1 LVGGRAFEKDFG
13 RWQQTKRRSKSMT
26 FSVAEG
32 IKSEL
37 FVRARFADQNPNNTG
52 PNLLMFLYNL
62 FPFGQESGAVASA
75 AVFSDPAFVPLRDND
90 EHSQRRC

>member
-1 LVGGRAFEKDFG
+1 MGTNGERH
-13 RWQQTKRRSKSMT
+13 
-26 FSVAEG
+26 

-37 FVRARFADQNPNNTG
+37 FVRAPFADQNPNNTGPG

-75 AVFSDPAFVPLRDND
+75 AVFSDPTFVPLRDND
-90 EHSQRRC
+90 EHSQRRR